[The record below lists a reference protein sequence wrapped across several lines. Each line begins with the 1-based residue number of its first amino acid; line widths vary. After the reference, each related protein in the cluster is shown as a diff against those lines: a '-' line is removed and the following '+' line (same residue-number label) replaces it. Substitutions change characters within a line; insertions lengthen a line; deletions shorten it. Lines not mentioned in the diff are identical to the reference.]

1 MRARAFWRYLF
12 RTNNGDV
19 KEMVFEMYN
28 FSGGGRGGERETWW
42 WDRRERER
50 EEEEEEEAAWSK
62 TMVRGEDPSRQRLD
76 FRAHFSGGFRGF
88 DFASWRIVNC

>member
-19 KEMVFEMYN
+19 KGMVFEMN
-28 FSGGGRGGERETWW
+28 DFSGGGRGGERETWW

-50 EEEEEEEAAWSK
+50 EEEEEEEAAAWSK
-62 TMVRGEDPSRQRLD
+62 TNGPRRGSLSSTARFSRAFLR
-76 FRAHFSGGFRGF
+76 RISGF
-88 DFASWRIVNC
+88 